1 MTGIP
6 ELQQSVAEALEAD
19 PVLREAGVR
28 VLAEERGDVGAEAAR
43 ALAAGGDGIVGI
55 VSTPDADCMGGDALG
70 GIHLAV
76 DALAVTFLE
85 RPSLNRGDPSRP
97 TAWRCAERA
106 ALALHGERFA
116 LDSIRQE
123 ADTAEGTEV
132 LLSATATFH
141 TSATIL
147 ETP

>member
-6 ELQQSVAEALEAD
+6 ELQQAVAEALEAD

-28 VLAEERGDVGAEAAR
+28 VLPENRGDVGAEAAR
-43 ALAAGGDGIVGI
+43 ALAGSGGLVGI
-55 VSTPDADCMGGDALG
+55 VSTPDADCMGGDAEG

-85 RPSLNRGDPSRP
+85 RPALNRRDPSRP